1 MCFIIVIWGRKTM
14 RNQQLQ
20 TDYTEDMVDYWKE
33 RSHTYSK
40 DNRSQLENEKK
51 TVWENLILSNTT
63 QEKQLNIL
71 DVGTGPGFFAV
82 LLAQKGHHVTAV
94 DVSAD
99 MLERAKENLNYY
111 QVHADLRLLDG
122 NDLPFSD
129 DTFGDFTRCNMDAS
143 TTGGDTFGMETCSKA
158 GRTNFVF

>member
-1 MCFIIVIWGRKTM
+1 M

-20 TDYTEDMVDYWKE
+20 TDYTEDMVGYWKE

-99 MLERAKENLNYY
+99 MLERAKENLDYY
-111 QVHADLRLLDG
+111 CYCGSNALWRRSVIA
-122 NDLPFSD
+122 P
-129 DTFGDFTRCNMDAS
+129 
-143 TTGGDTFGMETCSKA
+143 
-158 GRTNFVF
+158 

>member
-1 MCFIIVIWGRKTM
+1 M

-20 TDYTEDMVDYWKE
+20 TDYTEDMVGYWKE

-71 DVGTGPGFFAV
+71 DVGTGRFFCGA
-82 LLAQKGHHVTAV
+82 A
-94 DVSAD
+94 
-99 MLERAKENLNYY
+99 
-111 QVHADLRLLDG
+111 
-122 NDLPFSD
+122 
-129 DTFGDFTRCNMDAS
+129 
-143 TTGGDTFGMETCSKA
+143 CSK
-158 GRTNFVF
+158 GTSRYGSGCQC

>member
-20 TDYTEDMVDYWKE
+20 TDYTEDMVGYWKE

-99 MLERAKENLNYY
+99 MLERAKENLDYY

-122 NDLPFSD
+122 
-129 DTFGDFTRCNMDAS
+129 R
-143 TTGGDTFGMETCSKA
+143 
-158 GRTNFVF
+158 

>member
-20 TDYTEDMVDYWKE
+20 TDYTEDMVGYWKE

-99 MLERAKENLNYY
+99 MLERAKENLDYY

-122 NDLPFSD
+122 NDLPLMPTKGICLSLAYPNCF
-129 DTFGDFTRCNMDAS
+129 FILAAS
-143 TTGGDTFGMETCSKA
+143 G
-158 GRTNFVF
+158 